1 MQPAACLLHDASY
14 AIDHKLYWSSPAT
27 KKEARYLVALLN
39 SETARQRGESL
50 QSRGQWGAR
59 DFDKVMFNL
68 PIPRFDANNPLH
80 NVIAGAAREA
90 EKIAASVPLPENI
103 KFQRARGL
111 IRAALAEAG
120 VAQRIDALVATL
132 LDGG

>member
-1 MQPAACLLHDASY
+1 
-14 AIDHKLYWSSPAT
+14 
-27 KKEARYLVALLN
+27 
-39 SETARQRGESL
+39 
-50 QSRGQWGAR
+50 
-59 DFDKVMFNL
+59 MFNL

-80 NVIAGAAREA
+80 NDISWAARGAEA
-90 EKIAASVPLPENI
+90 LTASVPLPENV